1 MSPLFM
7 SSNPASRHKCA
18 VFTGQLA
25 PFTNLTRNLQ
35 AGAWHSRLRGEMMLL
50 KTNSNIQN
58 FAAAALLLTSAS
70 TISSSAQAFTC
81 DDVRHLTSA
90 EQNYYVKL
98 LHISAVQRHQI
109 WTACYRN
116 YRPGLQ
122 AQLVQR

>member
-1 MSPLFM
+1 
-7 SSNPASRHKCA
+7 
-18 VFTGQLA
+18 
-25 PFTNLTRNLQ
+25 
-35 AGAWHSRLRGEMMLL
+35 MMLL
-50 KTNSNIQN
+50 RTDLTIKTNIQN
-58 FAAAALLLTSAS
+58 FIAAALLLVSAS
-70 TISSSAQAFTC
+70 IVSSSAQAFTC

-109 WTACYRN
+109 WTACYRD